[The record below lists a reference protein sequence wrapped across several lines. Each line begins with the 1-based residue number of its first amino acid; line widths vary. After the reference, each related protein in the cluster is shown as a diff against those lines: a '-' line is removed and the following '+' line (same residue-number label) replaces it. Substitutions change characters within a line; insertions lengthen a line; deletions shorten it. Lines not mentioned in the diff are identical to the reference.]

1 MIMVCA
7 LNNRA
12 RILNQVGSF
21 KNQGEP
27 TEAALK
33 VLAEKL
39 GKFTKRD
46 VDHQQNPNAHS
57 DAFDKEFK
65 NIATLDFSSERKTM
79 STVIRGANGSNVVL
93 LKGAP
98 ERILEKCNGVVNSND
113 QVVAFKSDNEKKELL
128 NKIKQE
134 ASQGF
139 RVLGIAIAKDGGKMK
154 HINEKNIE

>member
-1 MIMVCA
+1 
-7 LNNRA
+7 
-12 RILNQVGSF
+12 
-21 KNQGEP
+21 
-27 TEAALK
+27 
-33 VLAEKL
+33 
-39 GKFTKRD
+39 
-46 VDHQQNPNAHS
+46 
-57 DAFDKEFK
+57 
-65 NIATLDFSSERKTM
+65 M
-79 STVIRGANGSNVVL
+79 STVIKGANGSNVVL